1 MSKRRA
7 YSKTRKVIQA
17 VLGLV
22 FLSFALLQLN
32 DPDPVRWF
40 LIYFLVAA
48 LCLTTL
54 FVRIDR
60 RLLQV
65 FLVLLLAY
73 AVYHLPYFTD
83 WMRTSDK
90 EEIFGEMVYEKPYLE
105 GTREFL
111 GLLLAAGAVTYL
123 LKGFPSAGK
132 SEGR

>member
-1 MSKRRA
+1 M
-7 YSKTRKVIQA
+7 IQA

-48 LCLTTL
+48 LCLTSL

-83 WMRTSDK
+83 WLQTSDK

-132 SEGR
+132 SGGS

>member
-1 MSKRRA
+1 MSKRPA

-17 VLGLV
+17 LLGLV

-73 AVYHLPYFTD
+73 AAYHLPYFTD
-83 WMRTSDK
+83 WLQTSNK

-132 SEGR
+132 